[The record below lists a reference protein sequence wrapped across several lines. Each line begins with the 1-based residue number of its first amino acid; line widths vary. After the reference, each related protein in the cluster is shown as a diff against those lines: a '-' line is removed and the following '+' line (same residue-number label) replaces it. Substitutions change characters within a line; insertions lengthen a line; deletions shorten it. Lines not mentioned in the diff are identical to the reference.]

1 MHDKLRNINY
11 EENDKDYNCYDDIIF
26 GNYGTMYVTDLA
38 ACGGESSS
46 FYHTLS
52 NFTDRIAY

>member
-1 MHDKLRNINY
+1 MNY

-46 FYHTLS
+46 YCHNMS
-52 NFTDRIAY
+52 NFTDRIAH